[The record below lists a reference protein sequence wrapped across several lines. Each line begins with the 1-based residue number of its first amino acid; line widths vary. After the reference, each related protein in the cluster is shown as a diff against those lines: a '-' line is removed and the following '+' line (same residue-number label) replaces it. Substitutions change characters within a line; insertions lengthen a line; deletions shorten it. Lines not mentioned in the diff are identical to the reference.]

1 MNRYFVKQLNKLAE
15 MIDDVDGDYRGSN
28 FTPIRMRKNAS
39 VYEVAQFYRVKY
51 ASEFFSTDKVDSD
64 YRAGKKQFVGETL
77 FQALFALYKAT
88 ETLFE
93 AVETSNEETKAATVP
108 LERID
113 ISTTTAG
120 THMGNIGLNANQL
133 MIMVYEG
140 SVTPSEVKRRLD
152 NIRKNFKTVSEI
164 VRGFNDPLSFMD
176 SKDIGAG
183 MAAFR
188 KLSPAL
194 DAFDRVLTAAEQAL
208 SSFKPRPKPMPAA
221 KPPAAQPPA
230 TKSTVTPYKP
240 YSLEDDPVEQ
250 AKIQIL
256 SDIDQND
263 YDLDSYPISSV
274 DTLAKQQALQ
284 ELIEEEQESSGGYQ
298 LAGGD

>member
-164 VRGFNDPLSFMD
+164 VKGFNDPLSFMD

-208 SSFKPRPKPMPAA
+208 SSFKPKPKPMPAA
-221 KPPAAQPPA
+221 KPPAA
-230 TKSTVTPYKP
+230 KSTVTPYKP

-250 AKIQIL
+250 AKIKIL
-256 SDIDQND
+256 SDMDIYG
-263 YDLDSYPISSV
+263 YDLDSYPIDPGDTAQQSSV
-274 DTLAKQQALQ
+274 KQQALQ
-284 ELIEEEQESSGGYQ
+284 ELKKEEEESSGEYE